1 MTDPDPDSMPLAAAA
16 IKRTAAKKTA
26 VKKSATAAT
35 AAKTAKSPAKKATAT
50 SKKAATKKAAPAPK
64 AVLPP
69 PPPEPAPA
77 PKKAARKKAAAA
89 PEVVIPLPPPPAPPE
104 PAAPAPRKKAAA
116 RKSAAKASPAPE
128 ADLFTLKEA
137 PTPFLPPSVETPPP
151 SAEPAPPTRTR
162 RKTTPPAAPTPEP
175 APVPPPAAPEPT
187 PAPLPTAHS
196 PSPQD
201 ASPESQP
208 DSQQR
213 HQFPQSESADSQN
226 RRLSKFERWKQRK
239 EKFKLIKQQ
248 RYLERQAQ
256 GPSSPTPDAPP
267 DSPPP
272 HPLDPLNRLD
282 RGGDRNDRS
291 DRNDRHDRGRHDRN
305 DRRGDRGRSND
316 RRGPDRDRS
325 PDRERFDRD
334 GDRSPRPDPN
344 LGPPEPVSG
353 LLEMTPGKGFGFLR
367 DRARGFQ
374 PLSSDAFVSP
384 DLVRQLGLRD
394 GVWIDGS
401 LRRGSRGPQ
410 ITEITAVNGRS
421 PDVYRTL
428 PLFEELTAINP
439 SKRYLLETV
448 SNRHTTRIIDFI
460 APIGRGQRGL
470 IVAPPR
476 AGKTTILQHI
486 AEAIQENYEDTK
498 LIILLVDERPEEV
511 TEIARA
517 LPSAEVMASN
527 NDRDP
532 REHLR
537 VAQLAIERARRL
549 VEAGEHVFMLLDS
562 ITRLARAFNNAIRG
576 HGGGKG
582 SLSGGV
588 DARALEGARR
598 LFAAARNTREAGS
611 LTIVATALI
620 ETNSRADELIFQEFK
635 GTGNMELVLDRRIAQ
650 QYIYPAVD
658 IFKSGTRREELLLP
672 PHQMEKVHLIRRGLA
687 GHKPVEA
694 AERLIHF
701 MNKFPSN
708 AQMLIEIKSR
718 E

>member
-26 VKKSATAAT
+26 VKKSAAT
-35 AAKTAKSPAKKATAT
+35 AAAKSPAKAPAKKATAT
-50 SKKAATKKAAPAPK
+50 TKKAATKKAAPAPK
-64 AVLPP
+64 AVLAPP

-77 PKKAARKKAAAA
+77 AKKATRKKAAPA
-89 PEVVIPLPPPPAPPE
+89 PEAVLPLPPPPAPPE

-116 RKSAAKASPAPE
+116 RKSAAKAAPAPE

-137 PTPFLPPSVETPPP
+137 PAAFHYAPPEPSPPPTAEPTPP
-151 SAEPAPPTRTR
+151 ARTR
-162 RKTTPPAAPTPEP
+162 RKTSASVAP
-175 APVPPPAAPEPT
+175 APEPT
-187 PAPLPTAHS
+187 PAPPPAPPEPTPAPLQAAHS
-196 PSPQD
+196 PSPED
-201 ASPESQP
+201 ASPPSQQPSHP
-208 DSQQR
+208 DSDG
-213 HQFPQSESADSQN
+213 PDSQN

-256 GPSSPTPDAPP
+256 LPSSPTTDTPPDAPR
-267 DSPPP
+267 P

-282 RGGDRNDRS
+282 RGGDRNDRN

-325 PDRERFDRD
+325 PDRDRFDRD
-334 GDRSPRPDPN
+334 GDRTPRTDPN

-611 LTIVATALI
+611 LTIVATALV

>member
-26 VKKSATAAT
+26 VKKSAAT
-35 AAKTAKSPAKKATAT
+35 AAAKSPAKSPAKKATAT
-50 SKKAATKKAAPAPK
+50 TKKAATKKAAPAPK

-69 PPPEPAPA
+69 PPPPEPAPA
-77 PKKAARKKAAAA
+77 AKKATRKKAAPA
-89 PEVVIPLPPPPAPPE
+89 PEAVLPLPPPPAPPE

-116 RKSAAKASPAPE
+116 RKSAAKSPTAPE

-137 PTPFLPPSVETPPP
+137 PAAFHYAPPEPTPLPTAEPTPP
-151 SAEPAPPTRTR
+151 ARTR
-162 RKTTPPAAPTPEP
+162 RKTSASAAPAPEPTPVPTPAAT
-175 APVPPPAAPEPT
+175 EPT
-187 PAPLPTAHS
+187 PAPLQAAHS

-201 ASPESQP
+201 SSPDAQQPSQQQPQHP
-208 DSQQR
+208 DSDG
-213 HQFPQSESADSQN
+213 PDSQN

-256 GPSSPTPDAPP
+256 APSSPTTDTPPDAPR
-267 DSPPP
+267 P

-291 DRNDRHDRGRHDRN
+291 DRNDRHDRGRHDR
-305 DRRGDRGRSND
+305 RGDRGRSND
-316 RRGPDRDRS
+316 RRPNDRDRS
-325 PDRERFDRD
+325 PDRDRFDRD

-611 LTIVATALI
+611 LTIVATALV

>member
-26 VKKSATAAT
+26 VKKSAAT
-35 AAKTAKSPAKKATAT
+35 AAAKSPAKSPAKKATAT
-50 SKKAATKKAAPAPK
+50 TKKAATKKAAPAPK

-69 PPPEPAPA
+69 PPPPEPAPA
-77 PKKAARKKAAAA
+77 AKKATRKKAAPA
-89 PEVVIPLPPPPAPPE
+89 PEAVLPLPPPPAPPE

-116 RKSAAKASPAPE
+116 RKAAAKAAPAPE

-137 PTPFLPPSVETPPP
+137 PAAFHYAPEPTPPP
-151 SAEPAPPTRTR
+151 TAEPTPPTRTR
-162 RKTTPPAAPTPEP
+162 RKTTTSSAPAPEP
-175 APVPPPAAPEPT
+175 APQAPPPPAPEPT
-187 PAPLPTAHS
+187 PAPLPAAHS

-201 ASPESQP
+201 ASQPSQQQPQHP
-208 DSQQR
+208 DSDG
-213 HQFPQSESADSQN
+213 PDSQN

-256 GPSSPTPDAPP
+256 LPSSPTSDAPTDAP
-267 DSPPP
+267 RP

-291 DRNDRHDRGRHDRN
+291 DRNDRHDRGRHDR
-305 DRRGDRGRSND
+305 RGDRGRSND
-316 RRGPDRDRS
+316 RRGPDRGDRS
-325 PDRERFDRD
+325 PDRDRERFDRD
-334 GDRSPRPDPN
+334 GDRTPRPDPN

-611 LTIVATALI
+611 LTIVATALV

>member
-26 VKKSATAAT
+26 VKKAAAT
-35 AAKTAKSPAKKATAT
+35 AAKSPAKSPAKKATT
-50 SKKAATKKAAPAPK
+50 KKAATKKATTAPK
-64 AVLPP
+64 AVLAP

-77 PKKAARKKAAAA
+77 PKKTARKNTAAA

-116 RKSAAKASPAPE
+116 RKSTPKASPAPE
-128 ADLFTLKEA
+128 PDLFTLKEA
-137 PTPFLPPSVETPPP
+137 PA
-151 SAEPAPPTRTR
+151 AEPAPPTRTR
-162 RKTTPPAAPTPEP
+162 RKTAPAPEP
-175 APVPPPAAPEPT
+175 VPTAPPPTAPEPT
-187 PAPLPTAHS
+187 PARLPAAHS

-201 ASPESQP
+201 ASPDSQP

-213 HQFPQSESADSQN
+213 HQFPQSDSADSQN

-248 RYLERQAQ
+248 RYLERQTQ
-256 GPSSPTPDAPP
+256 GPSSPTPDTPP

-282 RGGDRNDRS
+282 RGDRNDRS
-291 DRNDRHDRGRHDRN
+291 DRNDRLDRGRLDRN

-316 RRGPDRDRS
+316 RRGPDRSSNRDRS
-325 PDRERFDRD
+325 PDRDRMSDRSPDRDRFDRD

-421 PDVYRTL
+421 PDIYRTL

-439 SKRYLLETV
+439 SKRYLLETI

-576 HGGGKG
+576 QGGGKG